1 MSIEKYT
8 CEALVLSEYNI
19 AESDAILL
27 LYTRDFG
34 VINAKQSSLKKSSKL
49 RQHLLVGRYCDVT
62 LVKGREIYRI
72 AGARESLRKANR
84 DLIPH
89 VSGLAKRFLGF
100 ENKNIKL
107 YDRIREY
114 GCRNDL
120 DTNSV
125 RLCMMADILTV
136 GGYLDISKL
145 DMTLEEYKISSIDD
159 MYMKVAL
166 LRDLAVKNIRDAVEA
181 SML

>member
-1 MSIEKYT
+1 MTSHLDITLGRSINSRFNDGEI
-8 CEALVLSEYNI
+8 NI
-19 AESDAILL
+19 QLL
-27 LYTRDFG
+27 EPVRDQNVF
-34 VINAKQSSLKKSSKL
+34 IIKS
-49 RQHLLVGRYCDVT
+49 
-62 LVKGREIYRI
+62 
-72 AGARESLRKANR
+72 
-84 DLIPH
+84 
-89 VSGLAKRFLGF
+89 F